1 METIDL
7 RFLVAVVLRSDASL
21 FARLRLHASK
31 VLEQLGVEVYAITA
45 LQPIESFPARREH
58 LLTLLDWLE
67 CNTPSLYGQSLKSM
81 CAALMDPQVS
91 YESRAVFLSL
101 MLPSILALPLHESV
115 ASAPIA
121 PLKTQRCTSPLIVVK
136 ARATRTL
143 NLGPSISGASTAVL
157 LAESFAVLRDIGSGK
172 LAAVPFAIAGTTG
185 MISTTQSWWNDVTWS
200 DVCEIASTFG
210 NALRLGARAT
220 ALRLQQLDL
229 DTLDVDSRA
238 FVKLQLQ
245 AFDDATVRI
254 PRDETGKSI
263 QSGALAMVQTFE
275 PWAGPYSPDRLSNS
289 LWRNK
294 TTGEIV
300 SHEDM
305 MRTVFD
311 ASPVTGGAHFFSAVV
326 QPSDVQT
333 LLGGCTEDS
342 SLQGGG
348 SRLYGGSVTD
358 QILNRLLGDDKTL
371 PKTFSVVPDARMF
384 QPWALGETLEQVSFA
399 SANLTEEQVKG
410 ILFQIVWT
418 LAVLQKEFDGFQHNT
433 LAQSIRLVRFGKTR
447 CYRVTGT
454 GGGFT
459 FCIPPSVPLP
469 VITQFATAN
478 GLAPPLPLRASES
491 FDNQSDLVQVL
502 DVMTKNTFGVEAFA
516 AAHELRK
523 VCRENCAPA
532 RLVFES
538 SLNKSSTVTAPNNQ
552 QVSLQQFMFVDAF
565 DVFVSRA
572 GPSSSALAEVDT
584 L

>member
-1 METIDL
+1 M
-7 RFLVAVVLRSDASL
+7 
-21 FARLRLHASK
+21 
-31 VLEQLGVEVYAITA
+31 
-45 LQPIESFPARREH
+45 
-58 LLTLLDWLE
+58 
-67 CNTPSLYGQSLKSM
+67 
-81 CAALMDPQVS
+81 
-91 YESRAVFLSL
+91 
-101 MLPSILALPLHESV
+101 
-115 ASAPIA
+115 
-121 PLKTQRCTSPLIVVK
+121 
-136 ARATRTL
+136 
-143 NLGPSISGASTAVL
+143 
-157 LAESFAVLRDIGSGK
+157 
-172 LAAVPFAIAGTTG
+172 
-185 MISTTQSWWNDVTWS
+185 
-200 DVCEIASTFG
+200 
-210 NALRLGARAT
+210 
-220 ALRLQQLDL
+220 
-229 DTLDVDSRA
+229 
-238 FVKLQLQ
+238 
-245 AFDDATVRI
+245 
-254 PRDETGKSI
+254 KSI
-263 QSGALAMVQTFE
+263 KNF
-275 PWAGPYSPDRLSNS
+275 
-289 LWRNK
+289 NK
-294 TTGEIV
+294 KA
-300 SHEDM
+300 S
-305 MRTVFD
+305 
-311 ASPVTGGAHFFSAVV
+311 SPVTGGAHFFSAVV